1 MIIFTRI
8 DDRVI
13 HGQTLVCWL
22 SDYPCE
28 GILIIDDDLAKDAVM
43 AEIYK
48 GAVPSNI
55 RVYVFDV
62 ATAQIKLSEAHASA
76 KRYFVIFKSV
86 LTCLKVLDVIV
97 PLIKVV
103 NVGPASK
110 RPDTKEIVPTIA
122 LDKQEI
128 EAYRE
133 IHQTG
138 IKIFFQIIPTQKKV
152 FWNEIDKSITG

>member
-22 SDYPCE
+22 SDYPCD
-28 GILIIDDDLAKDAVM
+28 GILIIDDELAKNSVM

-48 GAVPSNI
+48 GAVPANI
-55 RVYVFDV
+55 RVHVFDI
-62 ATAQIKLSEAHASA
+62 ATARTKLPEAHASA
-76 KRYFVIFKSV
+76 KKYFVIFKSV
-86 LTCLKVLDVIV
+86 LSCLKVLDVIA
-97 PLIKVV
+97 PLINVT

-133 IHQTG
+133 IHKAG

-152 FWNEIDKSITG
+152 LWNELDKSITG

>member
-22 SDYPCE
+22 SDYHCD
-28 GILIIDDDLAKDAVM
+28 GILIIDDDLAKNPVM
-43 AEIYK
+43 VEVYK

-55 RVYVFDV
+55 RVHVFDT
-62 ATAQIKLSEAHASA
+62 ATARTKLPEAHASA
-76 KRYFVIFKSV
+76 KKYFVIFKTV
-86 LTCLKVLDVIV
+86 LTCLKVLDVLT
-97 PLIKVV
+97 PLINIV

-110 RPDTKEIVPTIA
+110 RLNTREIVPTIS
-122 LDKQEI
+122 LDQQEI

-133 IHQTG
+133 IYKAG
-138 IKIFFQIIPTQKKV
+138 IKIFFQIIPTKKKAL
-152 FWNEIDKSITG
+152 WDELDKSITG